1 MNMKNCLT
9 GINKESKEEYIIGFT
24 SVVGDML
31 HAGHSLMLDECKMYC
46 DYLYVGLIDDP
57 TKDRP
62 EKNKPVQSLF
72 ERYQQLVS
80 HRAVDEVIP
89 LDGEDDLD
97 LAIRSLPIN
106 VRFVGE
112 DYVGKDFT
120 GKDTCEELNIKIIY
134 NKRKHNLSSSDLRE
148 KIYFEQSRKIRESLK
163 EEYGEKV

>member
-1 MNMKNCLT
+1 MKNYLN
-9 GINKESKEEYIIGFT
+9 GIKKDKENYVIGFT

-31 HAGHSLMLDECKMYC
+31 HAGHTLMLDECKMHC
-46 DYLYVGLIDDP
+46 DYLFVGLIDDP

-62 EKNKPVQSLF
+62 EKNKPIQSLF
-72 ERYQQLVS
+72 ERYQQLAS

-97 LAIRSLPIN
+97 LAIRSLPID

-120 GKDTCEELNIKIIY
+120 GKDTCANLGIKIIY
-134 NKRKHNLSSSDLRE
+134 NKRKHNLSSTELRIRTE
-148 KIYFEQSRKIRESLK
+148 KGERK
-163 EEYGEKV
+163 V